1 MTLTLQELKER
12 IARYYDVVTLC
23 EVLQIT
29 EEELLERFEDRVFE
43 HIEELQ
49 EEMYDGIYD
58 KEVE

>member
-12 IARYYDVVTLC
+12 IAQYYDVVTLC
-23 EVLQIT
+23 EILQIT
-29 EEELLERFEDRVFE
+29 EEELLDRFEDRVFE

>member
-12 IARYYDVVTLC
+12 IAKYYDVVTLC
-23 EVLQIT
+23 EILQIT
-29 EEELLERFEDRVFE
+29 EEELLDRFEDRVFE